1 MCFILI
7 SLFVF
12 STTNAHDLKND
23 SILINSNII
32 SKNKID
38 NTIISSAVDSINYDI
53 KNNKIFLYN
62 DAEIRYKGIVLK
74 AAYIEL
80 DSEKNIVFAKSLL
93 NDSTSENYGYNFY

>member
-12 STTNAHDLKND
+12 STTNAHELKND

-53 KNNKIFLYN
+53 KNSKIFLYN

-80 DSEKNIVFAKSLL
+80 DSKKILFLQKS
-93 NDSTSENYGYNFY
+93 FK